1 MSKSTKQLVW
11 FITGTSSGFGRELVK
26 SAVARGDL
34 VIATARSLG
43 KIQDFE
49 HIETV
54 RTLQLDVT
62 EGLSSIKAK
71 VDQAAG
77 YFGRIDV
84 LVNNAGQGFK
94 TILEE
99 GGSDVLREQFD
110 VNFFGLI
117 DVTNAVLPHMRSR
130 RSGTIVHIGSRSNW
144 SPEIPGIGA
153 YASSKAAVRV
163 YAETL
168 NAEISPFGIRSLIV
182 EPGAFRTHSM
192 DAQWSEGT
200 RIAEYDEMRDAVKA
214 RLAAVEKAFRGDPA
228 KAMELLTDVVRGEGK
243 AAGRPWQLYL
253 PIGGAAIDA
262 ISGKARKMI
271 EVVDG
276 WGDVVASG
284 LNMDEA

>member
-1 MSKSTKQLVW
+1 MSKDAQQLVW

-34 VIATARSLG
+34 VVATARSLE

-49 HIETV
+49 GLSNV

-71 VDQAAG
+71 VNQAIG

-99 GGSDVLREQFD
+99 GGSDVLRKQFD
-110 VNFFGLI
+110 VNFFGLM
-117 DVTNAVLPHMRSR
+117 DVTNAVLPHMRSV
-130 RSGTIVHIGSRSNW
+130 RSGTVVHIGSRSNW
-144 SPEIPGIGA
+144 CPEIPGIGA

-192 DAQWSEGT
+192 DAQWSAGT
-200 RIAEYDEMRDAVKA
+200 RIPDYDEMRDAAKA
-214 RLAAVEKAFRGDPA
+214 RLAMVEKAFRGDPS
-228 KAMELLTDVVRGEGK
+228 KAMELLVDVVRGEGK

-253 PIGGAAIDA
+253 PIGGAATDA
-262 ISGKARKMI
+262 ISVKAAKMI
-271 EVVDG
+271 EVVDE
-276 WGDVVASG
+276 WRDVVASG
-284 LNMDEA
+284 LDME